1 MENRPASSAWPVL
14 EADDATLDLLGLRS
28 EFAPLT
34 KLRDRVATDPPT
46 TTLTESVVDKV
57 SSLARRDELR
67 AVVGKYIRIGVGF
80 VAEGLVAYS

>member
-28 EFAPLT
+28 AP

-80 VAEGLVAYS
+80 VAKGLVAYS